1 MAHPSESVTFSNCDG
16 RERDELQSGRMT
28 RLKAVIPE
36 EAGSL
41 LEFEPTCKRSQ
52 FPDGFVPTWFA
63 RLSVEYLSALSA
75 F

>member
-1 MAHPSESVTFSNCDG
+1 MGLCLEKPS
-16 RERDELQSGRMT
+16 L
-28 RLKAVIPE
+28 E

-41 LEFEPTCKRSQ
+41 LEFEPTSKRSQ
-52 FPDGFVPTWFA
+52 FPDGFVPTWSA